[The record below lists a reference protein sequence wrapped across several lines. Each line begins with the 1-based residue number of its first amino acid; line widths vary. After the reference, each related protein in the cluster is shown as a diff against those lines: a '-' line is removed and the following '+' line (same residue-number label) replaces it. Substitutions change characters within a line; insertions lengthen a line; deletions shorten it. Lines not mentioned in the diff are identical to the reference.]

1 MDTALEKARQ
11 DVKAVRRQD
20 KRDARFW
27 QALAVK
33 YSDKN
38 LKTPKNL
45 DEAAVF
51 VGSWMAEVDRLKAKW
66 GEKVPPEG
74 TPEASEYQK
83 DQEKLMTEMA
93 SWGKFVADP
102 KALAPLADPDNLAQ
116 FQTLSLSGALNLN
129 EGQMEEIDAAL
140 STCLEE
146 ADARG
151 LNTRAPPQTGAAAW
165 NQARTELGRRA
176 FTDVN
181 ALLSPEQSAVF
192 TNLYAGN
199 AWLWTLVVGE

>member
-1 MDTALEKARQ
+1 
-11 DVKAVRRQD
+11 
-20 KRDARFW
+20 
-27 QALAVK
+27 
-33 YSDKN
+33 
-38 LKTPKNL
+38 
-45 DEAAVF
+45 
-51 VGSWMAEVDRLKAKW
+51 MAEVARSKAKW

-83 DQEKLMTEMA
+83 DQEKLMTGMA
-93 SWGKFVADP
+93 AWGKFVADP

-116 FQTLSLSGALNLN
+116 FQTLSLSGALNLG
-129 EGQMEEIDAAL
+129 EDQMQRINAAL

-151 LNTRAPPQTGAAAW
+151 LNTRTPPPTDAAAW
-165 NQARTELGRRA
+165 NQARTEIGRRA
-176 FTDVN
+176 FNDVN

-192 TNLYAGN
+192 TNLYSGN